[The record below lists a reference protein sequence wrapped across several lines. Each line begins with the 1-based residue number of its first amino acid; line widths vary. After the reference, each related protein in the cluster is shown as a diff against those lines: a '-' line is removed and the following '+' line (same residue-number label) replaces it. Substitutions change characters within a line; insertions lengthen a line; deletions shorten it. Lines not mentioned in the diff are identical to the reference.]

1 MKGIKER
8 EAALKARVQEFLN
21 LKEISADELMERLGT
36 SDYVDM
42 MKMVQEKFSGKTAFD
57 SLREYLESEK
67 IGYKYAMETRPGVMD
82 EE

>member
-1 MKGIKER
+1 MVCEKR
-8 EAALKARVQEFLN
+8 RFLKY
-21 LKEISADELMERLGT
+21 KK
-36 SDYVDM
+36 Y
-42 MKMVQEKFSGKTAFD
+42 EKFSGKTAFD